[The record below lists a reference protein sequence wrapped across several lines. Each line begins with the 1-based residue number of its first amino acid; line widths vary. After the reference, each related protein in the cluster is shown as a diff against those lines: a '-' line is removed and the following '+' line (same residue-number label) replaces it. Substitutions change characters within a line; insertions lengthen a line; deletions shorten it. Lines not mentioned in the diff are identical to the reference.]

1 MKKIS
6 FLLIIVFFIQ
16 QNVVSGPNFSKILD
30 NVFNNDALNEMK
42 SLNDIDSHV
51 VNDDDFDQ
59 EIISFEEADDL
70 LTDQFSRCVQAIC
83 ANKIEVV
90 QDLLTKQPDIISHQD
105 ENGLTI
111 LHHALISQ
119 DNNNKYQMNEQ
130 IISIL
135 LNSGADTE
143 IEDYLEGTSPR
154 SLVEIYKKEIETDFT
169 ATSADYNRVARI
181 YGSVS
186 PDRPQYIRK
195 RFAN

>member
-6 FLLIIVFFIQ
+6 FLLIALLSFQ

-30 NVFNNDALNEMK
+30 TVFNDKIDEIE
-42 SLNDIDSHV
+42 SVSDIDSHV
-51 VNDDDFDQ
+51 SGDDNFDQ
-59 EIISFEEADDL
+59 EIISFEEGCDDL
-70 LTDQFSRCVQAIC
+70 SLDLFSRCVQAIC

-119 DNNNKYQMNEQ
+119 DNDNKYQMNEQ

-135 LNSGADTE
+135 LHRGANTE